1 MKRIVT
7 HSKPDADAIAAA
19 WLAETFMFP
28 GEEIEVAF
36 APRPRPGQPAPDADC
51 VVDIACV
58 HDPKR
63 LVFDHKGPAFADRN
77 ATCATQ
83 LVWEHLLS
91 LGRPVGHLE
100 ALVRVVHEGDRSPP
114 GRPSPELARS
124 RSEGFH
130 SRLKQA
136 RARGGG
142 DHQVYRVMRGWLDLH
157 DREER
162 AQGRPARSPGQDV
175 HGATPAA
182 PEALDENAE
191 VGGPQATTASPGDV
205 HPERTAWDRPSIAV
219 VPPSRPSPTTSDDG
233 IRALGS
239 LLLEY
244 GRLCRQGEAPGSVA
258 DADAADSSAIRGAIA
273 GRLARSEP
281 GSKAA
286 AFLRGLRVLVEVER
300 IAPGHLAGSR
310 RGAEGWSSPLS
321 LAKGTPGREAS
332 ERVARLYGVGTGIL
346 EGEVR
351 LAEAVE
357 VIARNC
363 GVGTLK
369 LLLTPGGRLG
379 VSVVRS
385 IARKGPERQRF
396 AMAEAALERDP
407 LARPAPG
414 VWPMDTRDF
423 AKVPSRLGRAL
434 GLVEDCIANLP
445 ELLDRERPSD
455 GEREEIRRHL
465 GGIVEDSGLLLR
477 AVEGRGTDGEGA
489 RRRTPKSDGKQQRRE
504 VKKLAAAVGWLD
516 AARYFVEK
524 TARDVPRLSP
534 GMRPTRQTAS
544 QAMGQLRSLIK
555 FSRTLLGM
563 IEATSARRPT

>member
-83 LVWEHLLS
+83 LVWEQLLS

-286 AFLRGLRVLVEVER
+286 AFLRGLRVLVELER

-385 IARKGPERQRF
+385 IARKGPSDSDSPWRRPPWSATPWRGRPRASGRWTRGTSRRSLAVWDEPSAWSRTASPTSPSCSIASGRPTVNERRF
-396 AMAEAALERDP
+396 
-407 LARPAPG
+407 G
-414 VWPMDTRDF
+414 VTWGVSSKTRGCSCG
-423 AKVPSRLGRAL
+423 PSRGVGPTAKGPAGGPRSQTGSSNGGR
-434 GLVEDCIANLP
+434 
-445 ELLDRERPSD
+445 S
-455 GEREEIRRHL
+455 
-465 GGIVEDSGLLLR
+465 
-477 AVEGRGTDGEGA
+477 
-489 RRRTPKSDGKQQRRE
+489 
-504 VKKLAAAVGWLD
+504 
-516 AARYFVEK
+516 
-524 TARDVPRLSP
+524 
-534 GMRPTRQTAS
+534 
-544 QAMGQLRSLIK
+544 RS
-555 FSRTLLGM
+555 
-563 IEATSARRPT
+563 